1 MDIVSPTTTG
11 AYRPHLLIRTDS
23 TASTSE
29 PNTPT
34 ISLFSIAST
43 RSSPDLNSN
52 SSSGTL
58 RQLSTI
64 NESTDINSSVQI
76 GIPTTE
82 TTSETNESSS
92 YLTKA
97 AHLVSQAYHKVNR
110 MIEQNPLIGR
120 LAMNVA
126 GTFIGGTLVWATYY
140 RNSTCS

>member
-1 MDIVSPTTTG
+1 MDIVSPTTTET
-11 AYRPHLLIRTDS
+11 YRPHLLIRTDS

-34 ISLFSIAST
+34 PSLFSMAST
-43 RSSPDLNSN
+43 GSSPDLNS
-52 SSSGTL
+52 SSSFTTQ
-58 RQLSTI
+58 RQLSVI
-64 NESTDINSSVQI
+64 HEFTDINSSVKI
-76 GIPTTE
+76 DIATE
-82 TTSETNESSS
+82 EATPAANESPS